1 MQLSIKKLHPEA
13 KLPTRAHTSDAG
25 LDLYSV
31 EDMVLAP
38 GQRHG
43 VATGIAL
50 AIPSGYVG
58 LVWDKSGVALNGGIT
73 CLGGVV
79 DAQYRGEVKV
89 IVLNTSDVPY
99 EIKSG
104 QKIAQLLIQEVALPE
119 IVEVENLDDTTRG
132 DGGFG
137 STGLE
142 N

>member
-13 KLPTRAHTSDAG
+13 KLPTRAHTGDAG

-31 EDMVLAP
+31 EDIVLAP
-38 GQRHG
+38 GQRYG
-43 VATGIAL
+43 VATGIAI
-50 AIPSGYVG
+50 AIPDGYVG

-89 IVLNTSDVPY
+89 IVLNTSDVSY

-104 QKIAQLLIQEVALPE
+104 QKIAQLLIQEVALPGV
-119 IVEVENLDDTTRG
+119 IEVENLDDTTRG

-137 STGLE
+137 STGLG
-142 N
+142 

>member
-1 MQLSIKKLHPEA
+1 MKLSIKKLHPEA
-13 KLPTRAHTSDAG
+13 KLPTRAYPTDAG

-31 EDMVLAP
+31 ENITIAP

-43 VATGIAL
+43 VATGIAM
-50 AIPSGYVG
+50 AVPDGYVG

-79 DAQYRGEVKV
+79 DTQYRGELKV
-89 IVLNTSDVPY
+89 IVFNTSSESY

-119 IVEVENLDDTTRG
+119 VVEVENLDTTQRG
-132 DGGFG
+132 VEGFG
-137 STGLE
+137 STGLG
-142 N
+142 